1 MGGKSR
7 KSGGVSKALI
17 DKLTKL
23 TSNKIGNRKGKPF
36 LKNKNQIQQD
46 QDEEKNGFGIFTK
59 NLDEKISK
67 KFRTK
72 RRSS

>member
-17 DKLTKL
+17 DKLT
-23 TSNKIGNRKGKPF
+23 SNKIGNRKCKPF

-46 QDEEKNGFGIFTK
+46 QNEEKNGFGIFTK

-72 RRSS
+72 RNSS